1 MPVCSRG
8 RSCSQEVKR
17 HLKHSHRR
25 CDHSKLGRQVYGKIL
40 NGLIGSEVLE
50 EDTQY
55 PVCATIAAKVKGHRM
70 AHRKLSSTP
79 TNRTPIKDAPTASN
93 GL

>member
-8 RSCSQEVKR
+8 RSCPQEAKR
-17 HLKHSHRR
+17 HLKHIHKE

-40 NGLIGSEVLE
+40 NGLIGAEALE

-55 PVCATIAAKVKGHRM
+55 PVYATIAAKVKGRCM
-70 AHRKLSSTP
+70 AENKIELHTS
-79 TNRTPIKDAPTASN
+79 
-93 GL
+93 